1 MVSHELVETAEG
13 VLGRFSFED
22 LDVWQ
27 RSVDFSNLVINL
39 VDSFDSDRKHF
50 RLVGQLEAA
59 VTSIPMNIAEGKGR
73 FSKKEFVQFLHIARG
88 SLFET
93 VTLLE
98 IFRRQRW
105 ISDTMCEKVLE
116 DGEQIGKMLSGLI
129 NSIKKS

>member
-1 MVSHELVETAEG
+1 M
-13 VLGRFSFED
+13 LGRFSFED
-22 LDVWQ
+22 VDVWQ
-27 RSVDFSNLVINL
+27 RSVDFSNLVISL
-39 VDSFDSDRKHF
+39 VNSLDSDRRHY
-50 RLVGQLEAA
+50 RLIGQLEAA

-73 FSKKEFVQFLHIARG
+73 FSKKEFVQFLYIARG

-105 ISDTMCEKVLE
+105 ISDTMCEKVIE
-116 DGEQIGKMLSGLI
+116 DGDQIGKMLSGLI